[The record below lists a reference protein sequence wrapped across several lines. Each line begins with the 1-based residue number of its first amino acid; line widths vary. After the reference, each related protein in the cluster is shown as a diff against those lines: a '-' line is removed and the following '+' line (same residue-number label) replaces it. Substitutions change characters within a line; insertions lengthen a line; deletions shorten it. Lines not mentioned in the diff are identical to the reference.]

1 MAVVSSQHCTGAPAP
16 NGVCTSP
23 MREGAD
29 IFSHALSPKPPAR
42 SSREFHE
49 TGRSCNENRQL
60 YNKLG
65 CIQGPYFSVS
75 PLVFPSLSSAFVLG
89 ALLLSPSLTIAT
101 TDVVAERAGENV
113 TCQKLND
120 MFCQTYH
127 FIFYMLRG
135 APNVW
140 GGGNGGGAEGRCVEQ
155 PSSKVKLTPMRRSAG
170 RRRAGRAPGGA
181 PTEGRAE
188 REGRSAREQNGRCFG
203 CVLEVFWRCLVG
215 VWGVPFLLASAF
227 AWDVFGGSGTGCTP
241 FGII

>member
-1 MAVVSSQHCTGAPAP
+1 MAGVSSQHCTGAPAP

-60 YNKLG
+60 YFELG

-113 TCQKLND
+113 ACKKSND
-120 MFCQTYH
+120 MFFEHIISYFTCYAVH
-127 FIFYMLRG
+127 LM
-135 APNVW
+135 
-140 GGGNGGGAEGRCVEQ
+140 GGVVGMGGAQ
-155 PSSKVKLTPMRRSAG
+155 K
-170 RRRAGRAPGGA
+170 GGA
-181 PTEGRAE
+181 SNSP
-188 REGRSAREQNGRCFG
+188 ARK
-203 CVLEVFWRCLVG
+203 
-215 VWGVPFLLASAF
+215 
-227 AWDVFGGSGTGCTP
+227 
-241 FGII
+241 